1 MSTQLVPSER
11 FKKNMII
18 LLDIIKEMF
27 DEGNENN
34 VVDSDTKMI
43 TILKILIEAT
53 PGDYMINNFIKKTNT
68 YWKRIKDK
76 DIEYFKEYGLDFF
89 TNVKENGVD
98 SLTNP
103 ETKKSNSF
111 LKNLKETH
119 ISNFKS
125 LLEGEYD
132 VDGKKIEI
140 LDEERKQDIWNILNS
155 FVRISISH
163 IHMERN
169 YIEGKYT
176 QEYFPEINVN
186 ENIKEWNIK
195 GIKF

>member
-1 MSTQLVPSER
+1 MSTQLIPSER

-89 TNVKENGVD
+89 TNVKENGIN
-98 SLTNP
+98 SLTNS
-103 ETKKSNSF
+103 ETKKNNSF

-119 ISNFKS
+119 ITNFKS

-132 VDGKKIEI
+132 IDGKRVEI

>member
-140 LDEERKQDIWNILNS
+140 LDEERKQDIWKILNS
-155 FVRISISH
+155 FVKISLSH
-163 IHMERN
+163 IHTERN
-169 YIEGKYT
+169 YQNGKYST
-176 QEYFPEINVN
+176 EYFPEIN
-186 ENIKEWNIK
+186 IKESVEKWEIR